1 MADTVDIKHRGSW
14 VRVGA
19 AQINT
24 TVGDLSGNVELIRDW
39 IQRARQQN
47 VQILV
52 FPEMAICGYPPKD
65 LLLKTQF
72 IEEQRRLLETLA
84 PETTG
89 MLVVVGLAIRD
100 RDTYNA
106 AAVMHD
112 GKLLGIARKVG
123 LPNYRVFDEKRY
135 FQRGEFLSAFHTDIA
150 DVGVLICE
158 DVWHPEIVSHIAA
171 SGVELVVCCSA
182 SPFSVGRSRERE
194 TMVQC
199 RSQDHSIGF
208 VFCNLVGGQDEL
220 IFDGNSLITAPN
232 GRVLA
237 RGKAFE
243 EDLVVADIQFEEIHR
258 NRLAAPIQRD
268 IAPGKPLSD
277 EAVRLIA
284 SEGETHSFERTVKP
298 PTDPNPFLYTSGQ
311 KINPVE
317 DAYKALV
324 LGVRDYVKKNG
335 FKTVVIGLSGG
346 IDSALTATIAVDA
359 LGKEN
364 VVGVSMPSRYS
375 SDHSKSDAEDLAN
388 NLGIQYK
395 QFAIE
400 TLYQAYLELFED
412 EFKDTK
418 PDITEENLQARIRG
432 ALLMGLSNKFGHLV
446 LATGNKS
453 ELSVG
458 YATLYGDMCG
468 GLAVIGDVP
477 KTMVFQMSRYCNQSS
492 GRIRIPENTINKPP
506 SAELREN
513 QKDTDSLP
521 PYGILDG
528 ILYAYIE
535 QDCSVPEIIELGY
548 DPPLVRRIV
557 NLVDKA
563 EYKRRQAAIVLRV
576 TSKAFG
582 SDRRLPVTNKY
593 KSG

>member
-1 MADTVDIKHRGSW
+1 MTKTTDIKHRGSW

-19 AQINT
+19 AQLNT
-24 TVGDLSGNVELIRDW
+24 TVGDIDGNVAAMRQW
-39 IQRARQQN
+39 IQRARKQG
-47 VQILV
+47 VQVLV
-52 FPEMAICGYPPKD
+52 FPELAICGYPPKD

-72 IEEQRRLLETLA
+72 IEEQRKALETLV
-84 PETTG
+84 PETNG
-89 MLVVVGLAIRD
+89 MLVIVGMVVRERD
-100 RDTYNA
+100 SYNA

-112 GKLLGIARKVG
+112 GRLLGLARKVG

-158 DVWHPEIVSHIAA
+158 DVWHPEIVSQIAA
-171 SGVELVVCCSA
+171 SGVELIVCASA

-194 TMVQC
+194 TMIQC
-199 RSQDHSIGF
+199 RCQDHSVGF

-232 GRVLA
+232 GRILA

-243 EDLVVADIQFEEIHR
+243 EDMVVADIQFEEIHR

-268 IAPGKPLSD
+268 VAPGEPLSR
-277 EAVRLIA
+277 EAVHIAA
-284 SEGETHSFERTVKP
+284 SEGKTQSFERAVKP
-298 PTDPNPFLYTSGQ
+298 PTDANPFLYSAGH
-311 KINPVE
+311 KFNPVE
-317 DAYKALV
+317 DAYRALV
-324 LGVRDYVKKNG
+324 LGVGDYVRKNG
-335 FKTVVIGLSGG
+335 FKSVVIGLSGG

-359 LGKEN
+359 LGPKN
-364 VVGVSMPSRYS
+364 VLGVSMPSRYS
-375 SDHSKSDAEDLAN
+375 SGHSKSDAEDLAK
-388 NLGIQYK
+388 NLGIEYK
-395 QFAIE
+395 QFTIE
-400 TLYQAYLELFED
+400 SLFQSYLDLFAD
-412 EFKDTK
+412 EFKETQ
-418 PDITEENLQARIRG
+418 PDITEENIQARIRG
-432 ALLMGLSNKFGHLV
+432 ALLMALSNKFGHLV

-477 KTMVFQMSRYCNQSS
+477 KTMVFQMARHCNQSS
-492 GRIRIPENTINKPP
+492 GRIRIPENTIEKPP
-506 SAELREN
+506 SAELRDD

-548 DPPLVRRIV
+548 DPDLVRRIV